1 MQFPR
6 LPNCTTS
13 KGAAE
18 KEKLGLQSKRVSSVF
33 KLTGCSSCSYTYN
46 QIYKGEKA
54 KPNRYT
60 WMAYVGLF
68 VNDKGEGVAVGNS
81 YITHSEH
88 FASSLLIMF

>member
-13 KGAAE
+13 KGAAG
-18 KEKLGLQSKRVSSVF
+18 KEKLGFQSKRVSSDI
-33 KLTGCSSCSYTYN
+33 KLTTFSYTFN

-60 WMAYVGLF
+60 WMAYIGLF